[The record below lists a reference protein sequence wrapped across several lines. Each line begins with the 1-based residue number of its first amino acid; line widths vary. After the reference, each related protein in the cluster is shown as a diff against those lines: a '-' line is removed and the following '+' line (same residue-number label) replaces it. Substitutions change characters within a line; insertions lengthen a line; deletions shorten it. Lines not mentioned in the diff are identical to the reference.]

1 MERQEGWRHPCSP
14 CWAVPSWGGASSACT
29 RGSGPE
35 EGPAAESTAQ
45 LWALDLPPVGTGIK
59 KVRIFLPH
67 YFSWQH
73 LVGQLGHGESEA
85 GT

>member
-1 MERQEGWRHPCSP
+1 MLVR
-14 CWAVPSWGGASSACT
+14 GGL
-29 RGSGPE
+29 GPRKVL
-35 EGPAAESTAQ
+35 PAESTTQ